1 MDGHHVQTWVQELD
15 FENYGLP
22 NYENLLMLTEKLQ
35 MNYDD
40 FGKLLEIQDTVHAS
54 KMLIEQNKLV

>member
-1 MDGHHVQTWVQELD
+1 
-15 FENYGLP
+15 
-22 NYENLLMLTEKLQ
+22 